1 MLTSA
6 DPPSSP
12 VTSRAAAEA
21 YVEMICFKHGPPTL
35 VGVELEWTV
44 HHRHDAAQ
52 PIDVTLLAS
61 ALGEHAPRTV
71 APDSPHLPLPNGSRI
86 TVEPGGQVEL
96 STPPYTSLS
105 ALRHAVDTD
114 LERLDALLGAAGLV
128 RGEHATDAHRSPTRL
143 LDMPRY
149 GAMQAAFDRVGAEGS
164 VMMCS
169 TASTQ
174 VCLDAGEP
182 TDLASRWRALH
193 SVGPAMVALFA
204 NASRLAGRDTG
215 WASRRLR
222 STLGTCPPTT
232 SPPVHAADPAAA
244 WAQLAMSAPVLCLRR
259 DGDCWDAPDG
269 LTFGAWADGEHE
281 TRPTS
286 GDLDYHLSTLFPPV
300 RPRGYLEVRYLD
312 AQPSG
317 SWHHPVLLLSALM
330 SSPATVE
337 AAIDATE
344 GVADRWLEAARH
356 GLDDEPVLE
365 AASAIV
371 ELGCAAMTALDVD
384 AATVQETNEALE
396 RRIADHSMRRH
407 SA

>member
-6 DPPSSP
+6 DPPSAP
-12 VTSRAAAEA
+12 LASRAEAEA
-21 YVEMICFKHGPPTL
+21 YVAMICFKHGPPAL

-44 HHRHDAAQ
+44 HHRHDPTRPLDA
-52 PIDVTLLAS
+52 TLLTS
-61 ALGEHAPRTV
+61 TLGEHAPHTL
-71 APDSPHLPLPNGSRI
+71 AYDSPHLPLPNGSRI

-96 STPPYTSLS
+96 STPPQTSVS
-105 ALRHAVDTD
+105 ALRHSVDTD
-114 LERLDALLGAAGLV
+114 LEHLDALLGQAQLI
-128 RGEHATDAHRSPTRL
+128 RGEHATDEHRPPIRL
-143 LDMPRY
+143 LDVPRY
-149 GAMQAAFDRVGAEGS
+149 GAMEAAFERFGKEGS

-182 TDLASRWRALH
+182 ADVASRWLALH
-193 SVGPAMVALFA
+193 SIGPAMVALFA
-204 NASRLAGRDTG
+204 NASRLAGQDTG

-222 STLGTCPPTT
+222 STFGTCPPFT
-232 SPPVHAADPAAA
+232 SPPVQAADPAGA

-259 DGDCWDAPDG
+259 DGDCWDAPAG
-269 LTFGAWADGEHE
+269 LSFGAWAEGSHE
-281 TRPTS
+281 TRPTR

-312 AQPSG
+312 AQPSD

-330 SSPATVE
+330 STPATV
-337 AAIDATE
+337 ADAIDATE
-344 GVADRWLEAARH
+344 QTANRWLDAARH

-384 AATVQETNEALE
+384 AATVRETSEALE